1 MTSQHF
7 TIITHVFQGLGGG
20 IVYTYGFVYL
30 NIVIGSHA
38 VEYIVICFGSSIR
51 QVYFGIL
58 LCWADRVVTK
68 MFEVEIS

>member
-7 TIITHVFQGLGGG
+7 IIITHVFQGLGGG
-20 IVYTYGFVYL
+20 IIYTYGFVYL

-58 LCWADRVVTK
+58 LCWVDRVVTK
-68 MFEVEIS
+68 MFEFEIS